1 MNPVQILSRL
11 WQNFNM
17 LAPVRKMTVVAA
29 ALISLGAI
37 AAMVHFSG
45 QMDYQTLY
53 SNLSSEDAATI
64 VGKLQEKKI
73 PYKLN
78 PSGDSVTVAS
88 DKIPEIR
95 MELAA
100 SGLPR
105 GGNIGFEI
113 FDQKSIGATEF
124 EQKLNYRRALQGE
137 LARTI
142 NSLEEIQQSR
152 VHIAFAK
159 DTLFIDQQQKSTASV
174 TVKLKTGKSLRQNQV
189 DGIGHLVASSVE
201 GLSFE
206 DVMVVDSKG
215 NILSKGH
222 DETKLSRLS
231 NSQIEYQRNVERN
244 LTSQIQTMLENV
256 VGKGKAV
263 ARVTADLDFRITEKT
278 EETYDPESPVIRSTQ
293 KQSDKTVA
301 TSGAAKVGA
310 ASSAPGQE
318 KDKLDEVT
326 NYEINK
332 VVNKTVMPVGEIKKL
347 SIAVVVDGIYTK
359 NDKGQEAYQER
370 SKKEIDSLED
380 LVRKS
385 AGFNAARGDQ
395 VILTSMSFTKQDLD
409 ATLSNIPWH
418 ERLAPFV
425 PLAKYVALLAAIGL
439 LFFFVIRP
447 LMSGLLAGAS
457 RQAPRD
463 TVQLSTTGQ
472 PSLGGESVALL
483 SGHGG
488 GGGELTEM
496 ELSKQL
502 ASADAKRFAELL
514 RNWVK

>member
-17 LAPVRKMTVVAA
+17 LTPVRKMTVVAA
-29 ALISLGAI
+29 AFISLGAI

-78 PSGDSVTVAS
+78 PSGDAITVAS
-88 DKIPEIR
+88 DKIPEVR

-174 TVKLKTGKSLRQNQV
+174 TVKLKAGKGLRQNQV

-278 EETYDPESPVIRSTQ
+278 EETYDPESPVVRSTQ

-301 TSGAAKVGA
+301 TSGAAKVGT
-310 ASSAPGQE
+310 ASSTPGQE

-332 VVNKTVMPVGEIKKL
+332 VVNKTVMPVGEIRKL
-347 SIAVVVDGIYTK
+347 SIAVVVDGIYAK
-359 NDKGQEAYQER
+359 NDKGQEIYQER

-409 ATLSNIPWH
+409 AALSGIPWH
-418 ERLAPFV
+418 ERLTPFV

-439 LFFFVIRP
+439 LFFFFIRP
-447 LMSGLLAGAS
+447 LMSGLLSGAS
-457 RQAPRD
+457 RQEPRD
-463 TVQLSTTGQ
+463 TVQLSTTGR
-472 PSLGGESVALL
+472 PSLGGGESVALL
-483 SGHGG
+483 SGQVEK
-488 GGGELTEM
+488 GELTET
-496 ELSKQL
+496 ELVKQL

>member
-1 MNPVQILSRL
+1 MNPAQILSRL

-17 LAPVRKMTVVAA
+17 LAPVRKLTVVAA
-29 ALISLGAI
+29 AMISLGAI
-37 AAMVHFSG
+37 AAMVHYSG

-53 SNLSSEDAATI
+53 SNLSSEDAAAI

-73 PYKLN
+73 SYKIS
-78 PSGDSVTVAS
+78 PSGDAITVAS
-88 DKIPEIR
+88 DRVPELR

-105 GGNIGFEI
+105 GGSIGFEI

-124 EQKLNYRRALQGE
+124 EQKLNYRRAIQGE

-152 VHIAFAK
+152 VHIAFPK
-159 DTLFIDQQQKSTASV
+159 DTLFIDQQQKATASV
-174 TVKLKTGKSLRQNQV
+174 TVKLKTGKALRQNQI

-201 GLSFE
+201 GLRFE

-215 NILSKGH
+215 NILSRGH
-222 DETKLSRLS
+222 DENKLSQLS
-231 NSQIEYQRNVERN
+231 NSQMEYQRNVERN
-244 LTSQIQTMLENV
+244 LTNQIQTMLENV

-263 ARVTADLDFRITEKT
+263 VRATADLDFRITEKT
-278 EETYDPESPVIRSTQ
+278 EETYDPESPVVRSTQ
-293 KQSDKTVA
+293 KQSDKTVSN
-301 TSGAAKVGA
+301 SGAAKVGA
-310 ASSAPGQE
+310 TGSGPGQE

-359 NDKGQEAYQER
+359 NDKGQEVYQER
-370 SKKEIDSLED
+370 SKKEIDSLDE

-395 VILTSMSFTKQDLD
+395 VILTSMSFSKQDLD
-409 ATLSNIPWH
+409 ASLANIPWH
-418 ERLAPFV
+418 ERLTPFV
-425 PLAKYVALLAAIGL
+425 PVARYIALIAAMGL
-439 LFFFVIRP
+439 LFLFVIKP
-447 LMSGLLAGAS
+447 LMTGLMTNVS
-457 RQAPRD
+457 RQGTRD
-463 TVQLSTTGQ
+463 TVQLSGQ
-472 PSLGGESVALL
+472 RQMAGGGESLAML
-483 SGHGG
+483 GG
-488 GGGELTEM
+488 PGEGGSVTEAELV
-496 ELSKQL
+496 KQL
-502 ASADAKRFAELL
+502 ASSDAKKFAEIL

>member
-1 MNPVQILSRL
+1 MNPFQILSRL
-11 WQNFNM
+11 WQDFNM
-17 LAPVRKMTVVAA
+17 LTPVRKMTVVASG
-29 ALISLGAI
+29 LISLAAI

-45 QMDYQTLY
+45 QIDYQTLY
-53 SNLSSEDAATI
+53 SNLSSEDAASI

-73 PYKLN
+73 PYKIN
-78 PSGDSVTVAS
+78 PSGDAITVAS
-88 DKIPEIR
+88 DKIPELR

-124 EQKLNYRRALQGE
+124 EQKLNYRRAIQGE

-159 DTLFIDQQQKSTASV
+159 DTLFIDQQQKSTAAV
-174 TVKLKTGKSLRQNQV
+174 TVKLKTGKSLRQNQI

-201 GLSFE
+201 GLRFE

-215 NILSKGH
+215 NILSRGH
-222 DETKLSRLS
+222 DETKLSQLS
-231 NSQIEYQRNVERN
+231 NSQMEYQRNVERN

-263 ARVTADLDFRITEKT
+263 VRVTADLDFRITEKT
-278 EETYDPESPVIRSTQ
+278 EETYDSENPVVRSTQ
-293 KQSDKTVA
+293 KQSDKAVS

-310 ASSAPGQE
+310 TSGAPGQE

-359 NDKGQEAYQER
+359 NDKGLETYQER
-370 SKKEIDSLED
+370 SKKEIDSLDD

-409 ATLSNIPWH
+409 AALSNIPWH
-418 ERLAPFV
+418 ERLTPFV
-425 PLAKYVALLAAIGL
+425 PVAKYLALLTAIGL
-439 LFFFVIRP
+439 LFLFVIRP
-447 LMSGLLAGAS
+447 LMTGLMASIS
-457 RQAPRD
+457 RQGPRD
-463 TVQLSTTGQ
+463 TVQLSGVRQ
-472 PSLGGESVALL
+472 ASLGGESMALL
-483 SGHGG
+483 SGQAEGG
-488 GGGELTEM
+488 GLTET
-496 ELSKQL
+496 ELVKQL
-502 ASADAKRFAELL
+502 ASTDAKRFAELL